1 MNQQLT
7 NIESKQMK
15 QTKINY
21 TNNKD
26 YKIITQVIP
35 FKNGVVKFKQV
46 FKLINNC
53 WVFVKELENE
63 TTYTK

>member
-1 MNQQLT
+1 
-7 NIESKQMK
+7 MK

-26 YKIITQVIP
+26 YKIITQIIP
-35 FKNGVVKFKQV
+35 FENGVVKFKQI

-53 WVFVKELENE
+53 WVYVKELENE
-63 TTYTK
+63 TTYIK

>member
-1 MNQQLT
+1 
-7 NIESKQMK
+7 MK